1 MADYIFILGRDPE
14 LSLLELVSYLKA
26 RNIVY
31 KIKANTKIAVL
42 ISLPELDFPQII
54 LELGGTVKI
63 ARVIDDMDS
72 EVLYS
77 GKSNKMKY
85 AVSVYDDSDV
95 NELRDY
101 LKDRLKEERLKAA
114 YKRSSRKEQYLMPN
128 DVIRHVLLNGGF
140 ELVVYDDIIARTI
153 AVFNPFKYEQR
164 DKERPK
170 QRELHMI
177 SIRLAKILINLAMA
191 KPGSLLLDPFCGYG
205 ILLQEAMLMNIN
217 TAGFDINRE
226 CADASKANLMWTAKR
241 YNCTANYRIFNSD
254 SRHLSRE
261 LEKAD
266 CAATEPYMGTLLK
279 KIPVKSEAV
288 KIIAE
293 LQPIYRDVLKE
304 LAWIVKGHIVIIVP
318 RFRLY
323 SGERIKFNFEK
334 MLHDFSLKPVEMLPE
349 IKMPIIYT
357 ATDSKIE
364 REIWVLRKI

>member
-1 MADYIFILGRDPE
+1 
-14 LSLLELVSYLKA
+14 
-26 RNIVY
+26 
-31 KIKANTKIAVL
+31 
-42 ISLPELDFPQII
+42 
-54 LELGGTVKI
+54 
-63 ARVIDDMDS
+63 
-72 EVLYS
+72 
-77 GKSNKMKY
+77 
-85 AVSVYDDSDV
+85 
-95 NELRDY
+95 
-101 LKDRLKEERLKAA
+101 
-114 YKRSSRKEQYLMPN
+114 
-128 DVIRHVLLNGGF
+128 
-140 ELVVYDDIIARTI
+140 
-153 AVFNPFKYEQR
+153 
-164 DKERPK
+164 
-170 QRELHMI
+170 MI

-226 CADASKANLMWTAKR
+226 CADASKANLMWTASAT
-241 YNCTANYRIFNSD
+241 TALQITGYSIQTAGIFQESLKKQTAQQQ
-254 SRHLSRE
+254 RTLH
-261 LEKAD
+261 
-266 CAATEPYMGTLLK
+266 GTLLK

-293 LQPIYRDVLKE
+293 LQPIYRDVLRE